1 MILALAGGAGG
12 LVLITDVRLESG
24 LPSLSRALVLAGM
37 VMVSLPSA
45 EVAVIVACTMP
56 LLSTLKLPAVPKR
69 SVTTV
74 TVVGAGAGAGAPP
87 PPPGAGGGA
96 IVTARGSCVV

>member
-24 LPSLSRALVLAGM
+24 LPSLSRAVVPAGM

-45 EVAVIVACTMP
+45 EVAVIVACITP
-56 LLSTLKLPAVPKR
+56 VLLMEKLPEVPNR
-69 SVTTV
+69 FIAPV
-74 TVVGAGAGAGAPP
+74 TVVTAGAPP
-87 PPPGAGGGA
+87 PPPDGAGGGGT
-96 IVTARGSCVV
+96 IVTVRGSCVV